1 MWAAAAAAILK
12 LTAWPLLLALA
23 VAAPRGRARLALGA
37 VGLVTLTA
45 AAAGPV
51 DFVDD
56 VLLFPAGLSDLPSP
70 AASTTLGSTMI
81 APVRESPTSW
91 VVMTVALLTVG
102 LAVAVI
108 VLRMLARRTRIG
120 AADAAIAAGLVLLAV
135 IVLAPVARS
144 GYLVYPLDLFAW
156 AMVLR
161 AREPVSVRVG
171 ESREAL
177 AW

>member
-1 MWAAAAAAILK
+1 
-12 LTAWPLLLALA
+12 
-23 VAAPRGRARLALGA
+23 
-37 VGLVTLTA
+37 
-45 AAAGPV
+45 
-51 DFVDD
+51 
-56 VLLFPAGLSDLPSP
+56 
-70 AASTTLGSTMI
+70 
-81 APVRESPTSW
+81 
-91 VVMTVALLTVG
+91 MTVALLAVG

-108 VLRMLARRTRIG
+108 VLRMLARRTRVG

-144 GYLVYPLDLFAW
+144 GYLVSPLDLFAW